1 MPKLPESKRRPWQP
15 KKQQQARL
23 NPNSDFYN
31 SKQWRS
37 LRNYYIQRNPLCEAC
52 QRQKPSKV
60 TGGQVV
66 DHIKPINMGGENL
79 KLDLS
84 NLQTL
89 CHPCHN
95 SKSGKEG
102 WEYRKKNKKNN
113 L

>member
-15 KKQQQARL
+15 KKEQQARL
-23 NPNSDFYN
+23 NPNSSFYH

-52 QRQKPSKV
+52 LRRKK
-60 TGGQVV
+60 TTAGQVV
-66 DHIKPINMGGENL
+66 DHIKPINMGGH
-79 KLDLS
+79 KTDLS
-84 NLQTL
+84 NLQSL
-89 CHPCHN
+89 CTPCHN

-102 WEYRKKNKKNN
+102 WEYRKKNKTKND